1 MRYSVLSGLGD
12 LLSPNVAYTECCVN
26 AEGYE
31 SKVVSTAESSW
42 RLSQCVVNRVGEI
55 RLLGDLWVL
64 RVWKSSEL
72 L

>member
-1 MRYSVLSGLGD
+1 MWCVLSVEF
-12 LLSPNVAYTECCVN
+12 NV
-26 AEGYE
+26 EGYK
-31 SKVVSTAESSW
+31 SKVVSTAERGW
-42 RLSQCVVNRVGEI
+42 RLSQCVAKRVGEI